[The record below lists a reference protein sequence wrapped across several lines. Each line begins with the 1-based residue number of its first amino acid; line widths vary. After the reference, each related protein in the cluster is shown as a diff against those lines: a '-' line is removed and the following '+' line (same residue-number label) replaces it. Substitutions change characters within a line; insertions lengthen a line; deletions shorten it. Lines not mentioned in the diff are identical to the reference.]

1 MATKKNWEENR
12 PRSREKTITGDK
24 NKTAKVE
31 IGTDERKHFG
41 LPKARP
47 NSAGK
52 GATKVIESRSKVG
65 SLHQEFKDRTNRKN
79 SKETRTDAAR
89 KQRELVSQK
98 PKTDGPIYKIEEKE
112 KLNKTS
118 TRKKK

>member
-24 NKTAKVE
+24 GKPAKVE
-31 IGTDERKHFG
+31 IGTDERKKFG

-47 NSAGK
+47 NTAGK

-65 SLHQEFKDRTNRKN
+65 QIKQAASDRTNRKN
-79 SKETRTDAAR
+79 SKESRVSSDR
-89 KQRELVSQK
+89 KQKELVSQK

-112 KLNKTS
+112 KLNKAS

>member
-1 MATKKNWEENR
+1 MATKKNLEENR

-24 NKTAKVE
+24 SKPAKVE
-31 IGTDERKHFG
+31 IGTDERKKFG
-41 LPKARP
+41 LPKARTHT
-47 NSAGK
+47 AGR
-52 GATKVIESRSKVG
+52 GATKVIESRSRIG
-65 SLHQEFKDRTNRKN
+65 SLQQEVKDRTKQKN
-79 SKETRTDAAR
+79 SKETRTDAAH

>member
-12 PRSREKTITGDK
+12 PKSREKTITGDK
-24 NKTAKVE
+24 SKPAKVE

-47 NSAGK
+47 HSAGR

-65 SLHQEFKDRTNRKN
+65 QIKQAASDRTHTKN
-79 SKETRTDAAR
+79 SKESRVSSDR
-89 KQRELVSQK
+89 KQKELVSQK

-112 KLNKTS
+112 KLNKSS